1 MKWLKRLS
9 EWFAAKARGDVRV
22 APHGVR
28 GRVYVRGG
36 ETGPISARTTLKP
49 TLTPS
54 RVYRAA
60 EGAWYRRDPA
70 TGELTKE

>member
-1 MKWLKRLS
+1 MRRLL
-9 EWFAAKARGDVRV
+9 EWFRAWRRGERRV
-22 APHGVR
+22 ARPGVR
-28 GRVYVRGG
+28 GRVYERKQGAG
-36 ETGPISARTTLKP
+36 DAMLTKTTLKP
-49 TLTPS
+49 TLTPT